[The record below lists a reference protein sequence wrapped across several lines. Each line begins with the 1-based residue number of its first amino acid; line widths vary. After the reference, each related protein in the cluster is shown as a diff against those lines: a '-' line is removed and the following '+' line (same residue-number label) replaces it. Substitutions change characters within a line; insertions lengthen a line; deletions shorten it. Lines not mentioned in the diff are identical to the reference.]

1 MMPMI
6 YRTLPSLFC
15 FVKMINALRDIS
27 SENIKKLETKSS
39 NISQRF
45 QSLQSYYVVF
55 NFEWLIVMPHAL
67 LFVKAELRIH

>member
-1 MMPMI
+1 M
-6 YRTLPSLFC
+6 
-15 FVKMINALRDIS
+15 KMINALRDIS

-45 QSLQSYYVVF
+45 QSLQSHYVVF

-67 LFVKAELRIH
+67 LFVEAELSIH

>member
-1 MMPMI
+1 
-6 YRTLPSLFC
+6 
-15 FVKMINALRDIS
+15 MINALRDIS

-67 LFVKAELRIH
+67 LFVEAELSIH

>member
-6 YRTLPSLFC
+6 YRSLPSLFC
-15 FVKMINALRDIS
+15 FAKMINALRDIS

-67 LFVKAELRIH
+67 LFVEAELSIH

>member
-1 MMPMI
+1 
-6 YRTLPSLFC
+6 
-15 FVKMINALRDIS
+15 MINALRDIS

-67 LFVKAELRIH
+67 LFVEAELSILAEVLK